1 MESPGVSRI
10 AADEAWESE
19 VALESEAAPASPES
33 EMAPALPESEAAM
46 AEERPS
52 MLSRLASWRAP
63 EPEQETAQ
71 TEEVHPVVGG
81 EGNVQ
86 SRVRIRL
93 LECLEKSEVIGRVT
107 ALPDPGRYDC
117 RAPPGRLGLAFKDAT
132 CVVGRVN
139 ATSALFGS
147 VRKGDE
153 LVSVNG
159 GSVTADD
166 VLGVLAAQDDGA
178 TARALVFQ
186 RPAGGTLIAPFSGKP
201 CVYWSVDVE
210 KFIEEY
216 DDEGNVVGGHWKSHH
231 HSAKSVN
238 FALGDDGAPEAVYV
252 IAARVLKRSRLAG
265 TSKGLP
271 SRIDTGKSYY
281 WDSGPAPPVVELH
294 RLNPR
299 TEFTFN
305 VRRNFCGPV
314 KLTERVIEVGAV
326 VAARGIVVGDTM
338 EDVSVIHAATS
349 SDIVPRIASEP
360 PDTRLR
366 TLATVDGPGTTKAM
380 PGDVSLAGRSPNDYY
395 ACHAPP
401 GGLGLAFASV
411 ARQLTRNE
419 WAFAVGRV
427 NPTSALHGTVAEGDK
442 LVAVNGSA
450 VGLLPLDELIGLL
463 ALQDDGV
470 TPRGLVFH
478 RKGAREYSD
487 HDEWSARAICCSLS

>member
-159 GSVTADD
+159 GSVSVWVRED
-166 VLGVLAAQDDGA
+166 
-178 TARALVFQ
+178 AL
-186 RPAGGTLIAPFSGKP
+186 
-201 CVYWSVDVE
+201 
-210 KFIEEY
+210 
-216 DDEGNVVGGHWKSHH
+216 
-231 HSAKSVN
+231 
-238 FALGDDGAPEAVYV
+238 
-252 IAARVLKRSRLAG
+252 
-265 TSKGLP
+265 
-271 SRIDTGKSYY
+271 
-281 WDSGPAPPVVELH
+281 
-294 RLNPR
+294 
-299 TEFTFN
+299 
-305 VRRNFCGPV
+305 
-314 KLTERVIEVGAV
+314 
-326 VAARGIVVGDTM
+326 
-338 EDVSVIHAATS
+338 
-349 SDIVPRIASEP
+349 
-360 PDTRLR
+360 
-366 TLATVDGPGTTKAM
+366 
-380 PGDVSLAGRSPNDYY
+380 
-395 ACHAPP
+395 
-401 GGLGLAFASV
+401 
-411 ARQLTRNE
+411 
-419 WAFAVGRV
+419 
-427 NPTSALHGTVAEGDK
+427 
-442 LVAVNGSA
+442 
-450 VGLLPLDELIGLL
+450 
-463 ALQDDGV
+463 
-470 TPRGLVFH
+470 
-478 RKGAREYSD
+478 
-487 HDEWSARAICCSLS
+487 

>member
-1 MESPGVSRI
+1 MESPAVSRI
-10 AADEAWESE
+10 AAEEAWESE
-19 VALESEAAPASPES
+19 VAPESEAAPEP
-33 EMAPALPESEAAM
+33 

-81 EGNVQ
+81 EGNGVQ

-201 CVYWSVDVE
+201 CVYWSVGVA
-210 KFIEEY
+210 KYIEDY
-216 DDEGNVVGGHWKSHH
+216 DEEGNRVGGHWESYH
-231 HSAKSVN
+231 HSTKSVN
-238 FALGDDGAPEAVYV
+238 FALGDDGAPEAVDV
-252 IAARVLKRSRLAG
+252 RAG
-265 TSKGLP
+265 TSKGVLLR
-271 SRIDTGKSYY
+271 SGDFSYY
-281 WDSGPAPPVVELH
+281 WDSSVPPHKAPPVVELH
-294 RLNPR
+294 RLDPR
-299 TEFTFN
+299 TEYLSEEA
-305 VRRNFCGPV
+305 VARNFCGQV
-314 KLTERVIEVGAV
+314 TLDERVIEVGAV

-338 EDVSVIHAATS
+338 ERVFEIHAATS
-349 SDIVPRIASEP
+349 SAIEPRVASEP

-366 TLATVDGPGTTKAM
+366 TLAAVDGPLTTKAT
-380 PGDVSLAGRSPNDYY
+380 PGDVSLAGRSPDDYY

-411 ARQLTRNE
+411 ARRLTRNE

-442 LVAVNGSA
+442 LVAVNGSV
-450 VGLLPLDELIGLL
+450 VGRLPLDELIGLL

-478 RKGAREYSD
+478 RKGSREFSD
-487 HDEWSARAICCSLS
+487 HEEWMSATQVCCSLS

>member
-1 MESPGVSRI
+1 M
-10 AADEAWESE
+10 
-19 VALESEAAPASPES
+19 
-33 EMAPALPESEAAM
+33 
-46 AEERPS
+46 
-52 MLSRLASWRAP
+52 
-63 EPEQETAQ
+63 
-71 TEEVHPVVGG
+71 
-81 EGNVQ
+81 
-86 SRVRIRL
+86 
-93 LECLEKSEVIGRVT
+93 
-107 ALPDPGRYDC
+107 
-117 RAPPGRLGLAFKDAT
+117 
-132 CVVGRVN
+132 
-139 ATSALFGS
+139 
-147 VRKGDE
+147 
-153 LVSVNG
+153 
-159 GSVTADD
+159 
-166 VLGVLAAQDDGA
+166 
-178 TARALVFQ
+178 
-186 RPAGGTLIAPFSGKP
+186 
-201 CVYWSVDVE
+201 DVE
-210 KFIEEY
+210 KKIEEY
-216 DDEGNVVGGHWKSHH
+216 DDEGNYVRGHWKSHH

-299 TEFTFN
+299 TEYTFN

-349 SDIVPRIASEP
+349 SAIVPRVASEP

-366 TLATVDGPGTTKAM
+366 TLATVDGPGTTKAT
-380 PGDVSLAGRSPNDYY
+380 PGDVSLAGRSPDDYY

-419 WAFAVGRV
+419 WAFVVGRV

-442 LVAVNGSA
+442 LVAVNGSR
-450 VGLLPLDELIGLL
+450 VGRLPLDELIGLL

-478 RKGAREYSD
+478 RKGAREYNKGG
-487 HDEWSARAICCSLS
+487 EICCSLS

>member
-1 MESPGVSRI
+1 
-10 AADEAWESE
+10 
-19 VALESEAAPASPES
+19 
-33 EMAPALPESEAAM
+33 
-46 AEERPS
+46 

-63 EPEQETAQ
+63 EPEPEMERAGETEASPQ
-71 TEEVHPVVGG
+71 PADAPRQLH
-81 EGNVQ
+81 
-86 SRVRIRL
+86 
-93 LECLEKSEVIGRVT
+93 C
-107 ALPDPGRYDC
+107 DHFHW
-117 RAPPGRLGLAFKDAT
+117 RAPPGRLGLAFKGST
-132 CVVGRVN
+132 RVVARGN
-139 ATSALFGS
+139 KMSALPGTAMS
-147 VRKGDE
+147 IVWQGDE
-153 LVSVNG
+153 LVSVNDC
-159 GSVTADD
+159 VVADD

-186 RPAGGTLIAPFSGKP
+186 RPAGGTLIAPFSGKA

-210 KFIEEY
+210 KKIEEY
-216 DDEGNVVGGHWKSHH
+216 DDEGNYVRGHWKSHH

-238 FALGDDGAPEAVYV
+238 FALGDDGAPEAIYV
-252 IAARVLKRSRLAG
+252 IGARLLKRSRLAG

-281 WDSGPAPPVVELH
+281 WDSGPTPPIVELH
-294 RLNPR
+294 RLDPR
-299 TEFTFN
+299 TEYTFN

-349 SDIVPRIASEP
+349 SAIKPRVASEP

-366 TLATVDGPGTTKAM
+366 TLATVDGPGTTKAT
-380 PGDVSLAGRSPNDYY
+380 PGDASLAGRSPKDYY

-419 WAFAVGRV
+419 WAFVVGRV

-442 LVAVNGSA
+442 LVAVNGSR
-450 VGLLPLDELIGLL
+450 VGRLPLDELIGLL

-478 RKGAREYSD
+478 RKGAREYNKGG
-487 HDEWSARAICCSLS
+487 EICCSLS

>member
-1 MESPGVSRI
+1 
-10 AADEAWESE
+10 
-19 VALESEAAPASPES
+19 
-33 EMAPALPESEAAM
+33 
-46 AEERPS
+46 
-52 MLSRLASWRAP
+52 
-63 EPEQETAQ
+63 
-71 TEEVHPVVGG
+71 VGG
-81 EGNVQ
+81 EGNGVQ

-117 RAPPGRLGLAFKDAT
+117 RAPPGRLGLAFKDST

-139 ATSALFGS
+139 ATSALFGT

-186 RPAGGTLIAPFSGKP
+186 RAAGGTLIGPFSGKP

-216 DDEGNVVGGHWKSHH
+216 DDEGNYVRGYWESHH
-231 HSAKSVN
+231 HSTKIVN

-252 IAARVLKRSRLAG
+252 RAARVLKRSRLAALAG
-265 TSKGLP
+265 TSKGV
-271 SRIDTGKSYY
+271 RIDTGKSYY
-281 WDSGPAPPVVELH
+281 WDSSYTPKAPPVLELH
-294 RLNPR
+294 RLNPW
-299 TEFTFN
+299 TEYTFN
-305 VRRNFCGPV
+305 VRRNFCGPIRV
-314 KLTERVIEVGAV
+314 TERVIEVGAV
-326 VAARGIVVGDTM
+326 VAARGVVVGETM
-338 EDVSVIHAATS
+338 EEVSVIHAATS
-349 SDIVPRIASEP
+349 SVIEPRVASEP

-366 TLATVDGPGTTKAM
+366 TLAAVDGPGTTKAT
-380 PGDVSLAGRSPNDYY
+380 PGDVSLAGRSPDDYY

-419 WAFAVGRV
+419 WAFVVGRV

-442 LVAVNGSA
+442 LVAVNGSR
-450 VGLLPLDELIGLL
+450 VGRLPLDELIGLL

-478 RKGAREYSD
+478 RKGSCEYSD
-487 HDEWSARAICCSLS
+487 HDEWDCCACSLS